1 MKKYI
6 PLTLALLLA
15 NPGHTRVFERAES
28 SLDRVEL
35 LLSVTSELMDLNA
48 HLDNLTERTRRAD
61 DIRILKDQLRS
72 VRRAVRRGAP
82 LPSEDNIHTW
92 KNDFFRTRDL
102 VCKQVGSE
110 LEKKRRL
117 RAPYLTSKRKAHMD
131 DLMKRY
137 HHKCVVEGRNLKN
150 LPLSASNARLSDNM
164 IDLIRLARKVNRNF

>member
-6 PLTLALLLA
+6 PLTLAVLLMNTVHA
-15 NPGHTRVFERAES
+15 RTFEQAES

-48 HLDNLTERTRRAD
+48 NVDNLTERTRRAD
-61 DIRILKDQLRS
+61 DIRMLKDQLRS

-92 KNDFFRTRDL
+92 KQDFFRARHS

-110 LEKKRRL
+110 LEKKRRF
-117 RAPYLTSKRKAHMD
+117 RAPHLSSEKKARMD

-137 HHKCVVEGRNLKN
+137 HHKCAVEGRSLET
-150 LPLSASNARLSDNM
+150 LPLSASSARLSDNM
-164 IDLIRLARKVNRNF
+164 LDLIRLARKVNRNF